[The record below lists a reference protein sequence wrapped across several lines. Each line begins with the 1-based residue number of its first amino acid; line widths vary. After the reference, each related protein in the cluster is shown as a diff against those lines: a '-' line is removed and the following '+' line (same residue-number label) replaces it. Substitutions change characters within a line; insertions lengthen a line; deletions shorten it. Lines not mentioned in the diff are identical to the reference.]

1 MKEKRWVKYKIYLNT
16 KWTKKIYHQ
25 KYARF
30 ARKILPG
37 EKNGNHPGIKLYIVL
52 KDAEEIKILMYKKNL
67 PQILISLGSLP
78 FILLSVLNLLSYEK
92 FLSIDLDYIFSIYS
106 LSIVCFISGSHW
118 GLFLSNR
125 NLRINLFF
133 LSNIITLLCFFGILF
148 LKINYFLYLQIINFF
163 VLLLVDYYIYK
174 KNIVLKEYLKFR
186 FIISFFVIICI
197 AIFIFS

>member
-37 EKNGNHPGIKLYIVL
+37 EKNGNHPGIKLYTVL

>member
-78 FILLSVLNLLSYEK
+78 FILLSILNLLSYEK

-186 FIISFFVIICI
+186 FIVSFFVIICI

>member
-67 PQILISLGSLP
+67 PQILIYRGSLP

>member
-67 PQILISLGSLP
+67 PQILISFGSLP

-163 VLLLVDYYIYK
+163 ILLLVDYYIYK

>member
-1 MKEKRWVKYKIYLNT
+1 
-16 KWTKKIYHQ
+16 
-25 KYARF
+25 
-30 ARKILPG
+30 
-37 EKNGNHPGIKLYIVL
+37 
-52 KDAEEIKILMYKKNL
+52 MYKKNL